1 MQSIKLKILNNETNF
16 NIYIYIYIYIFNVC
30 QAQATHDSLVLKARD
45 LEIKKQNNLMQLY
58 FDYKMNVKLDRDTI
72 YYNKYEMNL
81 PLLKIKSYTTSNQTQ
96 VLYFENGEILVID
109 GGSNI
114 KNKTT
119 LKKNKKWKLKK
130 IKNKFIVKNQENL
143 YNLLEISFLNLKNF
157 DFNYIFENNWYVLS
171 PENKLSIK
179 EIYLFTNGIATIV
192 VLNEGKLSKY
202 LKRNIN
208 SFKYLN

>member
-1 MQSIKLKILNNETNF
+1 
-16 NIYIYIYIYIFNVC
+16 
-30 QAQATHDSLVLKARD
+30 
-45 LEIKKQNNLMQLY
+45 MQLY
-58 FDYKMNVKLDRDTI
+58 FDYKMNAKLDRDTI

>member
-1 MQSIKLKILNNETNF
+1 MRQILIYLFLLFF
-16 NIYIYIYIYIFNVC
+16 NIC
-30 QAQATHDSLVLKARD
+30 QAQSKHDSLVLKTRD

-81 PLLKIKSYTTSNQTQ
+81 PLLKIKSHTTSNQTQ

-109 GGSNI
+109 GGSYI

-119 LKKNKKWKLKK
+119 FKKNKKWKLKK
-130 IKNKFIVKNQENL
+130 YKNKVIGKNQENL
-143 YNLLEISFLNLKNF
+143 YDLFEISFINLKNF
-157 DFNYIFENNWYVLS
+157 DFNYIFENNWYILS
-171 PENKLSIK
+171 PENKLTIK

-192 VLNEGKLSKY
+192 VVNDGKLIKY